1 MLKEQKAR
9 SCSHDAKHRTASIA
23 VGTGGC
29 KAREENGAVLL
40 GKDGVVVGVDVGPD
54 TPGRTVVLVGRHEDV
69 VRTTEAKLEVSR
81 DARGDIAS
89 VIVHGVD
96 SPRS

>member
-1 MLKEQKAR
+1 MLREQKAR
-9 SCSHDAKHRTASIA
+9 SCGYDAKRRTATID
-23 VGTGGC
+23 VGAGGNR
-29 KAREENGAVLL
+29 AREEKGAVLL